1 MLKRQSR
8 DIQKLKINL
17 GCCYYNG
24 YGVVKDYYKAMQW
37 FTKAAE
43 QGHIQAQYNLGI
55 CYTYGHGVEQNHII
69 AEEWFSKAAQQ
80 KN

>member
-1 MLKRQSR
+1 
-8 DIQKLKINL
+8 
-17 GCCYYNG
+17 
-24 YGVVKDYYKAMQW
+24 MQW

-80 KN
+80 KIEHGNIEAQYQLDLYYYNDKGVPQTIQCFIVIKK